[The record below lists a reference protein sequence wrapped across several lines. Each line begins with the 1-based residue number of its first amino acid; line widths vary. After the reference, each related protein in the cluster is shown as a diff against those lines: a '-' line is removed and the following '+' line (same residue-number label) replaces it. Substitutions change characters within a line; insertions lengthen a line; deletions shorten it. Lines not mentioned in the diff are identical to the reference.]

1 MATIRRDLDA
11 SSAEAHKYRRLVS
24 IREGWIQSLTPS
36 GPREDRINQS
46 KPLTILERL
55 FSDVGFS
62 IVLDD
67 MRVQGQAQWNSSTDT
82 CVLQPSDPTETD
94 VNRMN
99 HRDCGNGNK
108 YMLLELILATIFANG
123 LSRYG
128 SRRCFD
134 SSSMNSSNNPFR
146 WDLTTLPKAS
156 NYYASLLSNNPRHNA
171 ILPAPANSGYV
182 GLRMGIQIVGYAW
195 HASSSSDYLATAVVV
210 TYMLVAFVHT
220 VWVLKE

>member
-1 MATIRRDLDA
+1 
-11 SSAEAHKYRRLVS
+11 
-24 IREGWIQSLTPS
+24 
-36 GPREDRINQS
+36 
-46 KPLTILERL
+46 
-55 FSDVGFS
+55 
-62 IVLDD
+62 
-67 MRVQGQAQWNSSTDT
+67 
-82 CVLQPSDPTETD
+82 
-94 VNRMN
+94 MN

-108 YMLLELILATIFANG
+108 YMLLELILAMIFANG

-134 SSSMNSSNNPFR
+134 PSSMNSSNNHFR

-210 TYMLVAFVHT
+210 TYMLVAFAHT
-220 VWVLKE
+220 VWVLKNGVTSSSWDTVTELLALALRSPVSDALRGSGAGIERLGTNKRLTRLRAMTEEGEERLVLLIDGEKKYLNGGEELKQAPGTRFRSVEVDSECS